1 MMIDLEVGKKYA
13 GSAQKPADFDD
24 FWERA
29 LAEMQALPL
38 DYTTTAVPI
47 PSRVAQAYD
56 LYFSGVKGARIHCQL
71 ILPKNYDERQAHK
84 GMVMFHGYHCDSGD
98 YQDKFGW
105 AAEGYVVLAM
115 DARGQGG
122 TSEMAA
128 VPQGDAM
135 KGLIIRGMEAGPE
148 ALYYCSVFLDT
159 AQAARILMNYP
170 GVDRERVYATGA
182 SQGGGLAI
190 ACASLVPEIY
200 RVQVSY
206 PFLSDYRKAYQMGAQ
221 TSAFEEIPYWFQFR
235 DPLHQREAEIFHT
248 LEYIDIQNLASRIRG
263 EVYWSMGLQDTTV
276 PPITQFATYNKITA
290 KKHLLVLPEYGHEY
304 LPKVSD
310 QIRGFFIDADD

>member
-1 MMIDLEVGKKYA
+1 MIDLKKWQTYT

-24 FWERA
+24 FWQQG
-29 LAEMQALPL
+29 LAEMDALPT
-38 DYTTTAVPI
+38 DYQISKVNI
-47 PSRVAQAYD
+47 PSHVAQSYD
-56 LYFSGVKGARIHCQL
+56 LYFTGVQGARIHCQL
-71 ILPKNYDERQAHK
+71 ITPKPYDSQQAHP
-84 GMVMFHGYHCDSGD
+84 GMIMFHGYHCDSGD

-122 TSEMAA
+122 TSEIATA
-128 VPQGDAM
+128 PKGDVM
-135 KGLIIRGMEAGPE
+135 KGLIIRGVETGPNS
-148 ALYYCSVFLDT
+148 LYYRSVYLDT
-159 AQAARILMNYP
+159 AQATKLLMHYP
-170 GVDRERVYATGA
+170 GVDQTKIYATGA

-190 ACASLVPEIY
+190 ACASLVPSIY
-200 RVQVSY
+200 RIQVSY
-206 PFLSDYRKAYQMGAQ
+206 PFLSDFRQAYQMGAQ

-235 DPLHQREAEIFHT
+235 DPLHEREAEFFNT

-276 PPITQFATYNKITA
+276 PPETQLATYNKISS
-290 KKHLLVLPEYGHEY
+290 KKHLIVLPEYGHEY

-310 QIRGFFIDADD
+310 KIRGFFINDN